1 AEVDDFR
8 ALGLDQAAHDVDRG
22 VVAVEQAG
30 GGDETQRGRGVRLRR
45 RGGGLVGC
53 GIHPAI
59 VAPRAGRPRRA
70 VLGCGAAPSGA
81 GLDLTRGPRMPPSTT
96 LRLAPACPLPL
107 AAPPCATPR
116 ADAPQPPIVEPSP
129 RLVLLGDVHDNA
141 EGHRQRLEAVR
152 GYAGSEG
159 FPVVIAMEQF
169 DRERQADLDAA
180 MARCADAACVIEA
193 ASPDKA

>member
-1 AEVDDFR
+1 R
-8 ALGLDQAAHDVDRG
+8 RG
-22 VVAVEQAG
+22 
-30 GGDETQRGRGVRLRR
+30 
-45 RGGGLVGC
+45 GGGLVGC

-59 VAPRAGRPRRA
+59 VAPRGGRPRRA
-70 VLGCGAAPSGA
+70 VLGCGTAPSGA
-81 GLDLTRGPRMPPSTT
+81 AGPFKGRHMPPNPTF
-96 LRLAPACPLPL
+96 RLALACLLPL
-107 AAPPCATPR
+107 AATACATPQ

-129 RLVLLGDVHDNA
+129 RLELLGEVHDNA

-152 GYAGSEG
+152 GYTGSEG

-193 ASPDKA
+193 ASPDKAGWNWDFYAPVIQHALDHDIPLVAANLSRA